1 MLATPSQGK
10 PFVVESINHRGVV
23 LLFGKKQTKTP
34 FSWSALE
41 GIRTQFGRGNWTVIG
56 GRRDVEGN
64 PGTLDGYLKT
74 YMKRDTAG
82 WIASLLEAAGVVE
95 LDRGTPGRFRVVL

>member
-1 MLATPSQGK
+1 MGPVEMAIRESVKEGTVLATPSQGK

-56 GRRDVEGN
+56 GRRDVEG
-64 PGTLDGYLKT
+64 LV
-74 YMKRDTAG
+74 RDDALQS
-82 WIASLLEAAGVVE
+82 AVLNLELLQPLGV
-95 LDRGTPGRFRVVL
+95 